1 LKNDTL
7 TRKRMLQGVP
17 MIKKLFFVLTL
28 VLLLMFSVVGYADN
42 SKDVIELKEN
52 GSINWSRGVVQA
64 KGIGIPPTKL
74 SGDSN
79 ARTEALTDA
88 KLNASHVILKIIK
101 ELRINGTTVVGDY
114 TIQEPA
120 IMSKIEN
127 MVNNAKVVKKEY
139 LTDGTVKIEMEVN
152 LRGGFAQL
160 ILPKEIKPLDSIKLV
175 TMNKSSTPVFTGLV
189 VDAKGL
195 GVKPVM
201 VPKIIDENNQEVYGS
216 AFVSREYAVQQG
228 MSGYSRD
235 LKESL
240 KDKRVSDYPLVVKGL
255 KTSGPGHSEIV
266 ISNADASKLRGI
278 SESLYFMKKCRVIIV
293 ID

>member
-1 LKNDTL
+1 
-7 TRKRMLQGVP
+7 
-17 MIKKLFFVLTL
+17 MIKKLFFLLTL
-28 VLLLMFSVVGYADN
+28 VLLLMFSVFGYTDN

-88 KLNASHVILKIIK
+88 KLNASHETLKIIK

-114 TIQEPA
+114 AIQEPA

-175 TMNKSSTPVFTGLV
+175 TMNKTSTPVFTGLV

>member
-1 LKNDTL
+1 LKNDIL
-7 TRKRMLQGVP
+7 TSKRMLQGVP
-17 MIKKLFFVLTL
+17 MRKELCFVLTL
-28 VLLLMFSVVGYADN
+28 VLLLMFFVFGYADN
-42 SKDVIELKEN
+42 SLEVIEQKEK
-52 GSINWSRGVVQA
+52 GSVNWSRGVVQA

-114 TIQEPA
+114 AIQDPA

-195 GVKPVM
+195 SVKPVM

-293 ID
+293 VD

>member
-1 LKNDTL
+1 
-7 TRKRMLQGVP
+7 MLQGVP
-17 MIKKLFFVLTL
+17 MIKKLFFLLTL
-28 VLLLMFSVVGYADN
+28 VLLLMFSVFGYTDN

-88 KLNASHVILKIIK
+88 KLNASHETLKIIK

-114 TIQEPA
+114 AIQEPA

>member
-1 LKNDTL
+1 
-7 TRKRMLQGVP
+7 MLQGVP
-17 MIKKLFFVLTL
+17 MRKKLFFVLTL
-28 VLLLMFSVVGYADN
+28 VFLLTFSAFGYADN
-42 SKDVIELKEN
+42 PKEVIELKEN

-64 KGIGIPPTKL
+64 KGIGIPPTKMYR
-74 SGDSN
+74 DTN
-79 ARTEALTDA
+79 ARTAALTDA
-88 KLNASHVILKIIK
+88 KLNAFHVILKIIK
-101 ELRINGTTVVGDY
+101 ELRINGMTVVGDY
-114 TIQEPA
+114 AIQEPA

-127 MVNNAKVVKKEY
+127 MVKHAKVVKKEY

-175 TMNKSSTPVFTGLV
+175 TMNKLSTPVFTGLV

-195 GVKPVM
+195 GVKPVL

-216 AFVSREYAVQQG
+216 AFVSREYAVQLG
-228 MSGYSRD
+228 MSGYARD
-235 LKESL
+235 LKEIV

-255 KTSGPGHSEIV
+255 KTSGSGRSDIV

>member
-1 LKNDTL
+1 
-7 TRKRMLQGVP
+7 
-17 MIKKLFFVLTL
+17 
-28 VLLLMFSVVGYADN
+28 MFSVFGYTDN

-114 TIQEPA
+114 AIQEPA

>member
-1 LKNDTL
+1 
-7 TRKRMLQGVP
+7 MLQGVP

-28 VLLLMFSVVGYADN
+28 VLLLMFSVFGYTDN

-88 KLNASHVILKIIK
+88 KLNASHEILKIIK

-114 TIQEPA
+114 AIQEPA

-175 TMNKSSTPVFTGLV
+175 TMNKTSTPVFTGLV

-240 KDKRVSDYPLVVKGL
+240 KEKRVSDYPLVVKGL

>member
-1 LKNDTL
+1 M
-7 TRKRMLQGVP
+7 RKELC
-17 MIKKLFFVLTL
+17 FVLTL
-28 VLLLMFSVVGYADN
+28 VLLLMFSVFGYTDN

-114 TIQEPA
+114 AIQEPA

-139 LTDGTVKIEMEVN
+139 LTDGTVKIKMEVN

-160 ILPKEIKPLDSIKLV
+160 ILPVEIKPLDSIKLV

-235 LKESL
+235 LKDSL

>member
-1 LKNDTL
+1 
-7 TRKRMLQGVP
+7 

-28 VLLLMFSVVGYADN
+28 VLLLTFSVFGYADN
-42 SKDVIELKEN
+42 SKDVIELKDN

-101 ELRINGTTVVGDY
+101 ELRITGTTVVGDY
-114 TIQEPA
+114 AIQEPA

-139 LTDGTVKIEMEVN
+139 LTDGTVKIEMELN

-255 KTSGPGHSEIV
+255 KTSGPGRSEIV

>member
-1 LKNDTL
+1 
-7 TRKRMLQGVP
+7 
-17 MIKKLFFVLTL
+17 MIKKLFFLLTL
-28 VLLLMFSVVGYADN
+28 VLLLMFSVFGYTDN

-114 TIQEPA
+114 AIQDPA